1 MNLPNRRSD
10 RQGVGLTCALCS
22 QEVLALRFIGVD
34 GGNRHDVGRVR
45 LQVLQQM
52 GGFIAVQDGL
62 RKRGNTRRSRV
73 SQVAEAAQPL
83 F

>member
-1 MNLPNRRSD
+1 
-10 RQGVGLTCALCS
+10 
-22 QEVLALRFIGVD
+22 
-34 GGNRHDVGRVR
+34 
-45 LQVLQQM
+45 M